1 MERGTPDGPVA
12 QSAVAGRI
20 PLAVVVVDGAGLVSH
35 WSAGARRLFGCP
47 KEEAVGR
54 PAGDLLP
61 VHGAMRES
69 RGARE
74 AREDHEPHGAYAG
87 LGPDLETS
95 LGGHISY
102 PAAGRA
108 RLTGPA
114 RGGSAR
120 VDVIWW
126 AYPLVGPGPERLLV
140 LAADAEALAAHE
152 GPGAGWDVGGEHG
165 ERVEGVGRDE
175 RGDRVER
182 LERLERAGW
191 DAPGEQAERVG
202 WVERAGWDARG
213 ERVEGV
219 GRDERGDRVE
229 RLERLERAGWDAR
242 GEQAERVGWVERA
255 GWDAR
260 GERVEGV
267 GRDERGDRVER
278 LERLER
284 AGWDAPGEQAER
296 VGWVE
301 RAGWDARGE
310 RAGRG
315 EHGERVELAAHEG
328 PGDGWDARGEQAE
341 RAGRDACSERVER
354 VARAGRDA
362 RGEQAKL
369 VEQVERIAPGFALHT
384 DFPGAD
390 ELAAR
395 LPEILPSMSVDDSS
409 RIVAQVLEL
418 GYPVLEFSRH
428 DRVPVTPDW
437 GVARRDERKARR
449 QRAERAAAYGLPAA
463 EHDAGDD
470 EGEDLEYA
478 AVRERLEF
486 LNEVSGRIG
495 SSLDLSHTI
504 LEVSRAVV
512 PRFTDVA
519 GTYLR
524 EQVVAGE
531 GFPEGPPDETT
542 LWHRVAVEHTDE
554 PGRWDDVVPVGES
567 MPFPAHTPFFQCMTS
582 GDPVLVPRITEEMGN
597 AIASQFEKRDIRPLI
612 NHRSMLV
619 VPLKARNV
627 VLGFMILLRH
637 RERPVFNDMDRVTGA
652 ELAARAGLVLDNAR
666 MYTYQESVADTL
678 QDSMLPH
685 IQPRM
690 SGCDIA
696 TRYLPGTLLGR
707 VGGDWFDSVKLPG
720 SRTAL
725 VVGDVMGHGLNSAA
739 MMGQLRTAVQTM
751 AALDL
756 PPEQLLR
763 NLDDLAQR
771 LGEHYLAT
779 CLYAVYDPIAG
790 ELNLANAGHIP
801 PVLVRAEDGRS
812 ELLDLPTGAPIGVGG
827 VPFESVRVRVAPG
840 DRLLM
845 CTDGLVEVRGED
857 IGVGLATLTES
868 AAHPAASMDEACDT
882 IIRALNPHGGRKD
895 DVALLMARLNG
906 IAGDDVARWRLTPEP
921 SEVSRVRELTRAQL
935 RAWSLDALDA
945 LGDTA
950 ELLVSELVTNVVRHA
965 RSGRLDLR
973 LVRAGTLLCEVEDD
987 DPALPTLLSAGPGDE
1002 YGRGLRVVS
1011 TLAKEWGTSRTD
1023 SGKTVWFEL
1032 PLPRR

>member
-1 MERGTPDGPVA
+1 MEQGTPGSGPVA
-12 QSAVAGRI
+12 RRALAGRI
-20 PLAVVVVDGAGLVSH
+20 PLAVVVVDGSGLVSH
-35 WSAGARRLFGCP
+35 WSTGARRLFGYA
-47 KEEAVGR
+47 KEAAVGR
-54 PAGDLLP
+54 PVGDLLP
-61 VHGAMRES
+61 VHGAIPDDT
-69 RGARE
+69 AF
-74 AREDHEPHGAYAG
+74 GAYDG
-87 LGPDLETS
+87 LGPDLESS
-95 LGGHISY
+95 LDGRISY

-108 RLTGPA
+108 RLSEP
-114 RGGSAR
+114 GGDPGDHR
-120 VDVIWW
+120 LDVLWW

-140 LAADAEALAAHE
+140 LAADAAALADAHRTDSGDEQEEEAQE
-152 GPGAGWDVGGEHG
+152 GA
-165 ERVEGVGRDE
+165 
-175 RGDRVER
+175 
-182 LERLERAGW
+182 A
-191 DAPGEQAERVG
+191 APFRHWG
-202 WVERAGWDARG
+202 
-213 ERVEGV
+213 
-219 GRDERGDRVE
+219 
-229 RLERLERAGWDAR
+229 
-242 GEQAERVGWVERA
+242 
-255 GWDAR
+255 
-260 GERVEGV
+260 
-267 GRDERGDRVER
+267 
-278 LERLER
+278 
-284 AGWDAPGEQAER
+284 
-296 VGWVE
+296 
-301 RAGWDARGE
+301 
-310 RAGRG
+310 
-315 EHGERVELAAHEG
+315 
-328 PGDGWDARGEQAE
+328 
-341 RAGRDACSERVER
+341 S
-354 VARAGRDA
+354 
-362 RGEQAKL
+362 
-369 VEQVERIAPGFALHT
+369 IAPGFALHT

-390 ELAAR
+390 QLADR
-395 LPEILPSMSVDDSS
+395 LPEILPSMSVGESS

-418 GYPVLEFSRH
+418 GYPVLEFSQH

-437 GVARRDERKARR
+437 GVARRAERKERR
-449 QRAERAAAYGLPAA
+449 ERAERAAAHGLPVA
-463 EHDAGDD
+463 DVLDD

-478 AVRERLEF
+478 AVREHLEF

-495 SSLDLSHTI
+495 SSLDLSRTI
-504 LEVSRAVV
+504 VEVSKAVV

-524 EQVVAGE
+524 EQVIAGE

-542 LWHRVAVEHTDE
+542 MWHRVAVEHTDE

-612 NHRSMLV
+612 NHRSMLL

-690 SGCDIA
+690 PGGDIA

-790 ELNLANAGHIP
+790 ELSLANAGHIP

-868 AAHPAASMDEACDT
+868 AAHPAASMDDACDT
-882 IIRALNPHGGRKD
+882 IIRALNTRGGRKD

-906 IAGDDVARWRLTPEP
+906 IAAQDVAHWRLTADPA
-921 SEVSRVRELTRAQL
+921 EVGRARALVRAQL
-935 RAWSLDALDA
+935 RDWSLDALA
-945 LGDTA
+945 DTA
-950 ELLVSELVTNVVRHA
+950 ELLVSELVSNVVRHS
-965 RSGRLDLR
+965 RSERLTLR
-973 LVRAGTLLCEVEDD
+973 LVRSAVLMCEVEDD
-987 DPALPTLLSAGPGDE
+987 DHTLPTLLSAGGADE
-1002 YGRGLRVVS
+1002 FGRGLRVVS
-1011 TLAKEWGTSRTD
+1011 ALAKEWGTSRTNA
-1023 SGKTVWFEL
+1023 GKTVWFEL
-1032 PLPRR
+1032 ALPRR